1 MLNQNPDGHPQKS
14 SQELLN
20 TLTKNTT
27 VLMSAEHRRPMIPE
41 ELLISQGFPVYEE
54 LAAAAC
60 GERGGAKLC
69 SFQNHRLRCR
79 SAVVGQAGNSVNVA
93 IMGASAAWI
102 AGCVHRPWHHKFLNC
117 SLVQSD
123 ALLPRCFLSRPKVLC
138 FACFPR
144 PHARLHNYVCACTDN
159 NGKGPGAS

>member
-1 MLNQNPDGHPQKS
+1 MYPRCLYMLSQNPDGHPQKS

-27 VLMSAEHRRPMIPE
+27 VLSAEHRRPMIPE
-41 ELLISQGFPVYEE
+41 ELRISQRFPVYEE

-69 SFQNHRLRCR
+69 SFQNHWLRCR

-102 AGCVHRPWHHKFLNC
+102 AGCVHRDADTLAPQVFEL
-117 SLVQSD
+117 QSR
-123 ALLPRCFLSRPKVLC
+123 AVGC
-138 FACFPR
+138 FAAAVFSEP
-144 PHARLHNYVCACTDN
+144 A
-159 NGKGPGAS
+159 